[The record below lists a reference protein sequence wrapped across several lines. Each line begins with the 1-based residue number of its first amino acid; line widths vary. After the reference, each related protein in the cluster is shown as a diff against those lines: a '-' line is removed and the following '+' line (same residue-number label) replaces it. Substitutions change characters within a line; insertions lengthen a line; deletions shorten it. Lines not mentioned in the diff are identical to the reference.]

1 MNKVILMG
9 RITKDID
16 VKYTAG
22 DNPTATARYTL
33 AVKRRFGRESEQDT
47 DFINC
52 VAFGRQAEF
61 AGKYFKQ
68 GTKLVIC
75 GRIQTRSYTNRNGV
89 KVYVTEV
96 VIEEQ
101 DFAESKAASQQNN
114 NSSVAPSDYKENQGE
129 YYPQALGQANK
140 EGFTNAGDNDIP
152 FY

>member
-22 DNPTATARYTL
+22 DNPTAMARYTL
-33 AVKRRFGRESEQDT
+33 AVKRRFSREGEQDT

-52 VAFGRQAEF
+52 VAFGKQAEF

-68 GTKLVIC
+68 GTKLLVC
-75 GRIQTRSYTNRNGV
+75 GRIQTRSYTNRNNV

-101 DFAESKAASQQNN
+101 DFAESKAVNQQNN
-114 NSSVAPSDYKENQGE
+114 NSGGVSSEYNANQGRHN
-129 YYPQALGQANK
+129 PQALEQSLTG
-140 EGFTNAGDNDIP
+140 GFTDVGDNDIP
-152 FY
+152 FL

>member
-52 VAFGRQAEF
+52 VTFGRQAEF

-75 GRIQTRSYTNRNGV
+75 GRIQTRSYTNRNNV

-101 DFAESKAASQQNN
+101 DFAESKVASQQNN
-114 NSSVAPSDYKENQGE
+114 NSGGVSSEYNPNQNRNN
-129 YYPQALGQANK
+129 PQALGQANK

>member
-9 RITKDID
+9 RITKNID

-22 DNPTATARYTL
+22 DNPTATAKYTL

-114 NSSVAPSDYKENQGE
+114 NSSVASSDYKENQGE
-129 YYPQALGQANK
+129 YHPQALGQANK

>member
-16 VKYTAG
+16 VTYTSG
-22 DNPTATARYTL
+22 DNPTAKVRYTL
-33 AVKRRFGRESEQDT
+33 AVKRRFSREGEQDT

-52 VAFGRQAEF
+52 VAFGKQAEF

-75 GRIQTRSYTNRNGV
+75 GRIQTRSYINRNNV

-101 DFAESKAASQQNN
+101 DFAESKTASQQNN
-114 NSSVAPSDYKENQGE
+114 NSGGDSSNYNANQGE
-129 YYPQALGQANK
+129 HRPQALGQSHAG
-140 EGFTNAGDNDIP
+140 GFTDVGGNDVP